1 MTQPTREEGS
11 QVVFEMELNAGE
23 STTITVSFRGMMVED
38 YFGGRLR
45 YQVTAPVR
53 RHLCEFR
60 DNDVMRKSFSK

>member
-1 MTQPTREEGS
+1 
-11 QVVFEMELNAGE
+11 MELNAGE